1 MNRLDNFWRRLSL
14 ANGSGVSLALDRRHP
29 YGDDLLMLRS
39 ILIKATIDN
48 GEYVD
53 VYWLCNLAEHYGDV
67 IDIIPNFEIT
77 SYMMMVHNMLK
88 AELGL
93 PFNYDNPE
101 FDRLFKAFVGMAVLS
116 HGVNLLRKKGWKR
129 FAV

>member
-1 MNRLDNFWRRLSL
+1 MDRLDDFWRRFSL

-29 YGDDLLMLRS
+29 YKDDLLLLRS
-39 ILIKATIDN
+39 ILIKQALDK

-53 VYWLCNLAEHYGDV
+53 VYWLCNLAEHYGDM
-67 IDIIPNFEIT
+67 IDIIPDFEIT
-77 SYMMMVHNMLK
+77 SYMNMVHNMLK

-93 PFNYDNPE
+93 PFDYGCPE
-101 FDRLFKAFVGMAVLS
+101 FEKLFKAFVGMTVLS

-129 FAV
+129 FAA